1 MSLKARSKLLNTML
15 LAVSLVGGS
24 VSTAMEVTRPL
35 RWQTS
40 NSKSSSQPSQTDSL
54 CSKSEHIIFSCRL
67 KGSGKA
73 SAARAAK
80 IVSLCAS
87 ADLDSEHGYLQYR
100 FGLPNRIELEFPKSR
115 EGTQQKFTYTHYFR
129 FQVDLTEISFN
140 IDDYE
145 YSILDDYNGEEKPAI
160 ILQGVSVK
168 APGRAQDSMLTCR
181 NKPKADFSTIGDVLK
196 RDQD

>member
-1 MSLKARSKLLNTML
+1 MF
-15 LAVSLVGGS
+15 VSLALAAFAVAGTA
-24 VSTAMEVTRPL
+24 STTMNPRLLETLPQNQARNA
-35 RWQTS
+35 S
-40 NSKSSSQPSQTDSL
+40 AGASQRDSL
-54 CSKSEHIIFSCRL
+54 CSKSEHIIFSCRV
-67 KGSGKA
+67 KGQAKVSP
-73 SAARAAK
+73 ARSDK

-87 ADLDSEHGYLQYR
+87 SDLDSEHGYLQYR

-115 EGTQQKFTYTHYFR
+115 EGTQQMFTYTHYFR

-145 YSILDDYNGEEKPAI
+145 YSILDDYNGEEKPPI

-168 APGRAQDSMLTCR
+168 PPGRAQDSMLTCR
-181 NKPKADFSTIGDVLK
+181 NKPIADFSTIGDVLK